1 MLNLLTSNTGML
13 SLHTEQLP
21 MQLQLRPERRQTL
34 TRVDPPPLTKQFTFS
49 SSQKSFEVRLK
60 CVLCVRIVLD
70 GRKQACGSCWRI
82 SSENHTQSCTHMRR
96 DLSHLASVVNMHYV
110 GTPAV
115 KSVASVSSYFCT
127 MIQVPPSD
135 FFFQACKLCEAICPA
150 QAITIESEAR
160 EDGSRK
166 TTKYG
171 SYVYLGPMAL

>member
-60 CVLCVRIVLD
+60 CALCVRIVLD
-70 GRKQACGSCWRI
+70 GGKQACGSCWRI

-115 KSVASVSSYFCT
+115 KSVALVSSYFCT
-127 MIQVPPSD
+127 MI
-135 FFFQACKLCEAICPA
+135 
-150 QAITIESEAR
+150 
-160 EDGSRK
+160 
-166 TTKYG
+166 
-171 SYVYLGPMAL
+171 